1 MAGIN
6 KVILVGNL
14 GADPEIR
21 TLENGVKVARINVAT
36 TEVYR
41 DRNGERREITEWHQ
55 VTLWRGLAEISEKYL
70 AKGKQVYIEGK
81 LKTRK
86 WVGDDGRDRYTT
98 EVIADVMQML
108 GRAPGSEDGSYTRS
122 HGDKSETTDS
132 AGEKNKEENFAHS
145 TESKSE
151 KHAADPNEQEDD
163 LPF

>member
-55 VTLWRGLAEISEKYL
+55 VTLWRGLAEVTERYL
-70 AKGKQVYIEGK
+70 AKGRQVYIEGK

-86 WVGDDGRDRYTT
+86 WVGEDGRDRYTT

-108 GRAPGSEDGSYTRS
+108 GRAPGSQDGSYTRS
-122 HGDKSETTDS
+122 DGEKSEP
-132 AGEKNKEENFAHS
+132 
-145 TESKSE
+145 TESAERKNQE
-151 KHAADPNEQEDD
+151 GDREHASVPENAKQAPDPREQDDD

>member
-55 VTLWRGLAEISEKYL
+55 VTLWRGLAEITEKYL

-86 WVGDDGRDRYTT
+86 WVGEDGRDRYTT

-108 GRAPGSEDGSYTRS
+108 GRAPGSQDGSYTRT
-122 HGDKSETTDS
+122 DDEKSQSTDS
-132 AGEKNKEENFAHS
+132 AEEKSQEGDRQHS
-145 TESKSE
+145 SVTGNAKQASGS
-151 KHAADPNEQEDD
+151 HEQDDD